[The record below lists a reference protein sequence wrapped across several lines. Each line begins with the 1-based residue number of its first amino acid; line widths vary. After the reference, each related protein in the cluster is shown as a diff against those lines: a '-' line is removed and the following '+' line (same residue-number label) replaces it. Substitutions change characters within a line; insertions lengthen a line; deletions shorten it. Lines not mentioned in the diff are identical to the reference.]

1 MITNND
7 ITDIFNSLTIKTTSK
22 YSQSIAIKKNKYNIS
37 YTHDGIMNVTVYKG
51 DTILYKL
58 VEDKDT
64 QIKIYKNK
72 IDLYNIS
79 EILLY
84 QNTEIT
90 DINLYTVYSGFIL
103 NKHIVYTEISEQLV
117 LQVYKSFTLHLNNP
131 INLINLCIKSDG
143 LKCFF
148 VFDIEDT
155 RETFITILNQL
166 RDQHIF
172 PSEIVENIGLNLG
185 CTKYDGTYKTT
196 QFPLNFISKYK
207 HDIPSILI
215 KPQLKKLY
223 EMGIIKMA
231 CMETFSTRLNLLT
244 NDAYD
249 YIYPNGQPNKITKW
263 FSSKKI
269 MQEFIDKQLKL
280 FFNE

>member
-1 MITNND
+1 MSANIND

-22 YSQSIAIKKNKYNIS
+22 LSQSIAIKKNSSNHHTITNS
-37 YTHDGIMNVTVYKG
+37 DGMMSITVYKD

-72 IDLYNIS
+72 IDLYSIS
-79 EILLY
+79 ESVFY
-84 QNTEIT
+84 KNTEIT

-103 NKHIVYTEISEQLV
+103 NKHIAFTEISESLA
-117 LQVYKSFTLHLNNP
+117 FDLNNP
-131 INLINLCIKSDG
+131 INLINLCIKSDR

-155 RETFITILNQL
+155 RETFVTILNQL

-172 PSEIVENIGLNLG
+172 PSEIVENIGLYLG

-207 HDIPSILI
+207 QDIPSILI

-231 CMETFSTRLNLLT
+231 CMETFTTKLNLLT

-249 YIYPNGQPNKITKW
+249 YVHPHGQPNRITKW

-269 MQEFIDKQLKL
+269 MQEFIDKQLKV